1 MPKKRKV
8 KAKPKL
14 KPMRKAKQKPKGSS
28 IERRVSELQDRVRA
42 QQNRIQSLEKRLET
56 RVRREEII
64 LTALGMVPAK
74 VKPGDKGSMGEL
86 QRILL
91 KNEELLLSSNK
102 RVESILT
109 ALKNHREVLIK
120 LNKRVYKEGARDQ
133 MKLELAVMGNTLSLL
148 GMGGFEFDG
157 SLPEEIR
164 KIKAMLDKE
173 DAEMAKVRKRKET
186 LDKRFENELQK
197 FDMNSVYSKKKDIP
211 GYR

>member
-1 MPKKRKV
+1 MKKKRAA
-8 KAKPKL
+8 KAKPKTA
-14 KPMRKAKQKPKGSS
+14 PRPQGKPKGSS
-28 IERRVSELQDRVRA
+28 VERRLAELHDRVRA
-42 QQNRIQSLEKRLET
+42 QQNRIQSLEGRLET
-56 RVRREEII
+56 RIRREEII
-64 LTALGMVPAK
+64 LNAIGLEPSK
-74 VKPGDKGSMGEL
+74 VKPGERGSVGEL

-164 KIKAMLDKE
+164 KIKAMLEKE
-173 DAEMAKVRKRKET
+173 DAELAKVRKRKET
-186 LDKRFENELQK
+186 LDKRFESELQK
-197 FDMNSVYSKKKDIP
+197 FDMNTVYSKKKDIP

>member
-1 MPKKRKV
+1 MPKK
-8 KAKPKL
+8 
-14 KPMRKAKQKPKGSS
+14 MRKAKTAPRKPGDAPLARKV
-28 IERRVSELQDRVRA
+28 RELQGRLGA
-42 QQNRIQSLEKRLET
+42 QQRRIQSLEKRLET

-64 LTALGMVPAK
+64 LNAIGLEPSK
-74 VKPGDKGSMGEL
+74 VKPGERGSVGEL

-133 MKLELAVMGNTLSLL
+133 IKLELAVMGNTLSLL

-157 SLPEEIR
+157 SLPEEIKR
-164 KIKAMLDKE
+164 IRAMLNKE
-173 DAEMAKVRKRKET
+173 DAEMSKVRKRKET

>member
-1 MPKKRKV
+1 MPKKVQKARSARKTSGG
-8 KAKPKL
+8 APL
-14 KPMRKAKQKPKGSS
+14 A
-28 IERRVSELQDRVRA
+28 RRVRELQSRMLA
-42 QQNRIQSLEKRLET
+42 QQRRIQSLEKRLET

-64 LTALGMVPAK
+64 LNAIGLEPSK
-74 VKPGDKGSMGEL
+74 VKPGEKGSVGEL

-133 MKLELAVMGNTLSLL
+133 IKLELAVMGNTLSLL

-157 SLPEEIR
+157 SLPEEIKR
-164 KIKAMLDKE
+164 IKAMLNKE
-173 DAEMAKVRKRKET
+173 DAEMSKVRKRKET